1 MSCKFIVNGTE
12 SKLYN
17 DILTAF
23 NGDEELSKALHSSF
37 AKDKEFIKD
46 FGDWDNAYKNSYE
59 NLDNNLSYID
69 RTEDNGEPKL
79 YKNEKTGDWYYLDK
93 DYNKVTII
101 ENKKS
106 LNSLF
111 EYGEIEQITKVLT
124 NDYFK
129 NHLKVDF
136 NNIDLEEKTT
146 SIKMAVIAKLR
157 ERIDFLR
164 KSEVAYFED
173 VADKL
178 ETALNEN
185 LNEIV
190 DNVKT
195 VFEQNKI
202 SYKDQQLDSNE
213 DSELS
218 EMEIIENQKDPSY
231 NIQSNE
237 KNSKDGVTA
246 NIKFRLSLIE
256 DVDKPDYLLND
267 KVYVDFNVIHNDLL
281 NQLKNIVALERD
293 GFQEDRFQ
301 LLLNEISKFNKKKP
315 YFNELHRMLSDPELS
330 EEIKNEFSA
339 AFNLH
344 QGNLNTSKF
353 KKDTNGN
360 VEWSNINAAQS
371 AKKEND
377 VLYVWGNNFK
387 NDFVTFNE
395 NNKLIISAEDKKVLK
410 SYSDKLNEINVS
422 KPTAIDDFIT
432 ILRDLGIES
441 TVEGF
446 NHYLDELKLIGNDP
460 ETANKI
466 FNKTITSLKYFFL
479 DIENNNIK
487 NLEDAFASKPIF
499 KNLARAEVFYMA
511 ENADFSVFTGGKQK
525 WTFSYPSYLSN
536 TIEAWKKDRNVLLNH
551 YQASEFNSG
560 SYKMKWLLAL
570 GDTYDVDQLASEKV
584 QEEAR
589 IETSKKRINAI
600 SLGSFNVFQ
609 EEKEDS
615 TESSNVKEINEN
627 QYILDNV
634 NKTVAF
640 INGGLT
646 YHRGTTPAEKG
657 TQYEI
662 SMGGNISTNA
672 RYGGEFGIDFDEE
685 ALDVVFE
692 YFDSEYRRMRVENAF
707 MSDENNKDKLSVYYH
722 LGAGNA
728 FKSQLFP
735 SLSPNEIEKSA
746 KDFNSNFHLIYEN
759 GNAYLETL
767 KGSDF
772 ENDIKRYIKQALV
785 KDINDTMSKLLD
797 IGLFEQNLDSSY
809 KNLGIDSKVWDKYG
823 QDQELKVASD
833 YYINSLIAQV
843 EYSKMF
849 AGDVAYYKNGVDY
862 KKRIPAT
869 YTDGMYQRLNNK
881 NKNFNIAVIES
892 VNIASPF
899 HSDIEELVG
908 EKIAKY
914 YKNIN
919 SADAQ
924 AWITP
929 ARWKNLVESLG
940 KWNSIYQS
948 AYDKME
954 GINDEPFT
962 EKELKKVAQP
972 LKGVYFQ
979 NIDGRPVFLKY
990 SQAVL
995 TPRLRKGNDLEKLYN
1010 KMVESNVDE
1019 LLTFDAIKV
1028 GSNRPTRT
1036 YDDNGN
1042 LLEDFTLNPM
1052 TLPSNGWKLQ
1062 QDLPTKTMHA
1072 TELGSQ
1078 LQKNIFQ
1085 GLAFNLDNE
1094 FEVNGEEL
1102 FTGNQMIENIA
1113 NVVGDLSDLGY
1124 QGVLEEF
1131 GVDANGKINNLDT
1144 FYNSIISELKSR
1156 NGSRNVIKALESEVS
1171 IYGLPQVQKKLQNIF
1186 GSIMT
1191 KRILKIQTNGG
1202 SFIQMSNYGLNSENA
1217 DKQNVIWSP
1226 NALSTTHEPQF
1237 LKDSEGNFIL
1247 SKNGKKIVR
1256 PGGVLISGSF
1266 IAKYIPDYKKYKPE
1280 ELFGYTNEDGEFVKG
1295 VIDDKILNNIIG
1307 YRIPN
1312 QGLSSNDALQ
1322 IVGILPEENGDTIV
1336 AYTGITTKTGSDF
1349 DIDKMYIM
1357 FPSFNHNKESNNL
1370 EYINYDSENKS
1381 KEGLQNRLIELYK
1394 SVLLNEKV
1402 IPDVMTPIDFD
1413 FMKNDIRSIHK
1424 QPKITNLSLFN
1435 PLKDID
1441 TRYGFLAGQAGVG
1454 QQANALM
1461 AYVLGSMSDL
1471 SLTNFNVPNSNN
1483 KLDSEYSNNLSS
1495 EDIKYY
1501 KNILKLTDE
1510 QVKNIKSI
1518 KIGNSLSAVLNAFVD
1533 IAKDPYITEAGW
1545 TTMTTNTGNLL
1556 LRYGVHP
1563 FYVNALLSQTVIQ
1576 DYVKFSQKYEKSND
1590 QSLSTLDAFIEQ
1602 EFGKDT
1608 YKNYNKSNVLKQS
1621 LESLRN
1627 QIGKTGSIEHRMN
1640 TLYSFLYF
1648 QDGSKSLQKS
1658 VNATKF
1664 MVNGAGKN
1672 ITSLQISKNAV
1683 DSILENEIKPT
1694 DKYKLNGFQSLF
1706 QNPNGSESMFSKYYK
1721 NVVLGVDKIV
1731 KGNPKLFLS
1740 ANSVIQNSFNEI
1752 AYDLSNDKLLDG
1764 ELGDKLEIHAYS
1776 YLMSGFKP
1784 LSTTIAEK
1792 NYLLTDFVKEFEE
1805 FQKDNKELYPIID
1818 TLVVKPGSGKIDYIT
1833 LNNRVKSPEIE
1844 ESLTNS
1850 FSDLLD
1856 KEPEFAEKLIKYSF
1870 LTSAFAMNPNQFF
1883 THIPAQ
1889 WMMRNNINRYI
1900 IDTNDLYNRYNVNDA
1915 IMIDQFYLS
1924 NLEDKK
1930 LVKNI
1935 SQAQIETSVKTAEF
1949 PDGISIK
1956 NNGFIM
1962 KKPGKQGYFKVKSTD
1977 AGKSYYKLL
1986 GYTVDGRG
1994 VYTRFIEN
2002 TEGKYTDIQ
2011 PLNKKD
2017 GKGNRIYGY
2026 SRDGIILKPSS
2037 PAIAALAS
2045 KRGQDILNNLAI
2057 IPRDAEYQNEVI
2069 PNEVVTNKMID
2080 TEVIETKSEVK
2091 SENIIQEFTPEKIDS
2106 LPPNGI
2112 FVFGSNTEGRHGKG
2126 AALTAKTKFGAK
2138 NGQPTGLQ
2146 GQSYAIVTKN
2156 LTKGVKFMQKIYDK
2170 AGEKSVSLDDI
2181 GEQLSNLFDYAID
2194 NPSKKFYV
2202 TKLGSSLAGYTT
2214 EEIRNE
2220 IQQVN
2225 DVNGGNFIP
2234 DNIILPKEYE
2244 VREVKPQQL
2253 SLFEDESWTE
2263 EDNNDT
2269 CVPF

>member
-12 SKLYN
+12 SKLY
-17 DILTAF
+17 DKILTAF
-23 NGDEELSKALHSSF
+23 NGDEELSKTLHSSF
-37 AKDKEFIKD
+37 AKDKDFIKD
-46 FGDWDNAYKNSYE
+46 FGDWDNAYENGYQ
-59 NLDNNLSYID
+59 NLDDNLSYID
-69 RTEDNGEPKL
+69 RTEDNGEPML
-79 YKNEKTGDWYYLDK
+79 YQNNKTGDWYYLDK
-93 DYNKVTII
+93 DYNKVVLI

-106 LNSLF
+106 LKSLF

-136 NNIDLEEKTT
+136 NNIDLEKETT

-164 KSEVAYFED
+164 TSGDIYFED

-178 ETALNEN
+178 EIALNEN

-281 NQLKNIVALERD
+281 NQLKNIVALEKD
-293 GFQEDRFQ
+293 GFQEDRFE
-301 LLLNEISKFNKKKP
+301 LLKAEVLKFKNKKP
-315 YFNELHRMLSDPELS
+315 YFNELYRMLSDPELS

-353 KKDTNGN
+353 KKDENGN

-395 NNKLIISAEDKKVLK
+395 NNKLVISAEDKKVLK
-410 SYSDKLNEINVS
+410 SYSDKLDKINVS
-422 KPTAIDDFIT
+422 KPTAINDFIT

-466 FNKTITSLKYFFL
+466 FNKTITSLKYFFKG
-479 DIENNNIK
+479 IEDNKIS
-487 NLEDAFASKPIF
+487 NLEDVFSNQSIF
-499 KNLARAEVFYMA
+499 KDIARAEVFYMA

-536 TIEAWKKDRNVLLNH
+536 TIESWKKDRNVLLNH

-570 GDTYDVDQLASEKV
+570 GDTYQVDELASEDV
-584 QEEAR
+584 QEKAR
-589 IETSKKRINAI
+589 IEESNKRI
-600 SLGSFNVFQ
+600 SELTLGTFNVFQ

-615 TESSNVKEINEN
+615 TESANVKEINEN

-672 RYGGEFGIDFDEE
+672 RYGGEFGIDFSEE

-722 LGAGNA
+722 LGARNA

-735 SLSPNEIEKSA
+735 SLSPPTKEELEKLA
-746 KDFNSNFHLIYEN
+746 KDPDYKTNLEKESESFGSNFHLIYEN

-929 ARWKNLVESLG
+929 ARWKNLIESLG

-948 AYDKME
+948 AYDKLE
-954 GINDEPFT
+954 GINTEPFT

-995 TPRLRKGNDLEKLYN
+995 TPRLRKGNNLEKLYN
-1010 KMVESNVDE
+1010 KMIDSNVDE

-1102 FTGNQMIENIA
+1102 FTGDQMIENIA

-1131 GVDANGKINNLDT
+1131 GVDSNGKINNLDT

-1280 ELFGYTNEDGEFVKG
+1280 ELFGYTNENGEFVKG
-1295 VIDDKILNNIIG
+1295 IIDDKILNNIIG

-1349 DIDKMYIM
+1349 D
-1357 FPSFNHNKESNNL
+1357 
-1370 EYINYDSENKS
+1370 
-1381 KEGLQNRLIELYK
+1381 
-1394 SVLLNEKV
+1394 
-1402 IPDVMTPIDFD
+1402 
-1413 FMKNDIRSIHK
+1413 
-1424 QPKITNLSLFN
+1424 
-1435 PLKDID
+1435 
-1441 TRYGFLAGQAGVG
+1441 
-1454 QQANALM
+1454 
-1461 AYVLGSMSDL
+1461 
-1471 SLTNFNVPNSNN
+1471 
-1483 KLDSEYSNNLSS
+1483 
-1495 EDIKYY
+1495 
-1501 KNILKLTDE
+1501 
-1510 QVKNIKSI
+1510 
-1518 KIGNSLSAVLNAFVD
+1518 
-1533 IAKDPYITEAGW
+1533 
-1545 TTMTTNTGNLL
+1545 
-1556 LRYGVHP
+1556 
-1563 FYVNALLSQTVIQ
+1563 
-1576 DYVKFSQKYEKSND
+1576 
-1590 QSLSTLDAFIEQ
+1590 
-1602 EFGKDT
+1602 
-1608 YKNYNKSNVLKQS
+1608 
-1621 LESLRN
+1621 
-1627 QIGKTGSIEHRMN
+1627 
-1640 TLYSFLYF
+1640 
-1648 QDGSKSLQKS
+1648 
-1658 VNATKF
+1658 
-1664 MVNGAGKN
+1664 
-1672 ITSLQISKNAV
+1672 
-1683 DSILENEIKPT
+1683 
-1694 DKYKLNGFQSLF
+1694 
-1706 QNPNGSESMFSKYYK
+1706 
-1721 NVVLGVDKIV
+1721 
-1731 KGNPKLFLS
+1731 
-1740 ANSVIQNSFNEI
+1740 
-1752 AYDLSNDKLLDG
+1752 
-1764 ELGDKLEIHAYS
+1764 
-1776 YLMSGFKP
+1776 
-1784 LSTTIAEK
+1784 
-1792 NYLLTDFVKEFEE
+1792 
-1805 FQKDNKELYPIID
+1805 
-1818 TLVVKPGSGKIDYIT
+1818 
-1833 LNNRVKSPEIE
+1833 
-1844 ESLTNS
+1844 
-1850 FSDLLD
+1850 
-1856 KEPEFAEKLIKYSF
+1856 
-1870 LTSAFAMNPNQFF
+1870 
-1883 THIPAQ
+1883 
-1889 WMMRNNINRYI
+1889 
-1900 IDTNDLYNRYNVNDA
+1900 
-1915 IMIDQFYLS
+1915 
-1924 NLEDKK
+1924 
-1930 LVKNI
+1930 
-1935 SQAQIETSVKTAEF
+1935 
-1949 PDGISIK
+1949 
-1956 NNGFIM
+1956 
-1962 KKPGKQGYFKVKSTD
+1962 
-1977 AGKSYYKLL
+1977 
-1986 GYTVDGRG
+1986 
-1994 VYTRFIEN
+1994 
-2002 TEGKYTDIQ
+2002 
-2011 PLNKKD
+2011 
-2017 GKGNRIYGY
+2017 
-2026 SRDGIILKPSS
+2026 
-2037 PAIAALAS
+2037 
-2045 KRGQDILNNLAI
+2045 
-2057 IPRDAEYQNEVI
+2057 
-2069 PNEVVTNKMID
+2069 
-2080 TEVIETKSEVK
+2080 
-2091 SENIIQEFTPEKIDS
+2091 
-2106 LPPNGI
+2106 
-2112 FVFGSNTEGRHGKG
+2112 
-2126 AALTAKTKFGAK
+2126 
-2138 NGQPTGLQ
+2138 
-2146 GQSYAIVTKN
+2146 
-2156 LTKGVKFMQKIYDK
+2156 
-2170 AGEKSVSLDDI
+2170 
-2181 GEQLSNLFDYAID
+2181 
-2194 NPSKKFYV
+2194 
-2202 TKLGSSLAGYTT
+2202 
-2214 EEIRNE
+2214 
-2220 IQQVN
+2220 
-2225 DVNGGNFIP
+2225 
-2234 DNIILPKEYE
+2234 
-2244 VREVKPQQL
+2244 
-2253 SLFEDESWTE
+2253 
-2263 EDNNDT
+2263 
-2269 CVPF
+2269 

>member
-12 SKLYN
+12 SKLY
-17 DILTAF
+17 DKILTAF
-23 NGDEELSKALHSSF
+23 NGDEELSKTLHSSF
-37 AKDKEFIKD
+37 AKDDKFIKE
-46 FGDWDNAYKNSYE
+46 FGDWDDAYKNSYE
-59 NLDNNLSYID
+59 NLETKLSYID
-69 RTEDNGEPKL
+69 RTEDNGEPML
-79 YKNEKTGDWYYLDK
+79 YQNDKTGDWYYLDK
-93 DYNKVTII
+93 DYNKVILV

-111 EYGEIEQITKVLT
+111 EYQEIQQLTKVLT

-136 NNIDLEEKTT
+136 NNIDLEKETV

-157 ERIDFLR
+157 ERIEFL
-164 KSEVAYFED
+164 KTSDDVYFED
-173 VADKL
+173 VADRL
-178 ETALNEN
+178 EIALKDN

-190 DNVKT
+190 ENVKT
-195 VFEQNKI
+195 IFEQNKI
-202 SYKDQQLDSNE
+202 SYKDNLDSDE
-213 DSELS
+213 DSNLS
-218 EMEIIENQKDPSY
+218 EIEIIENQKDPSY
-231 NIQSNE
+231 NTQSNE
-237 KNSKDGVTA
+237 KSSKEGVTA

-256 DVDKPDYLLND
+256 DVENSDYFLND
-267 KVYVDFNVIHNDLL
+267 KVYIDFNVIHNDLL
-281 NQLKNIVALERD
+281 SQLSNIVALEKD
-293 GFQEDRFQ
+293 GVQEDRFE
-301 LLLNEISKFNKKKP
+301 LLKAEVLKFVGKKP
-315 YFNELHRMLSDPELS
+315 YFKELYRMLSDPDLS
-330 EEIKNEFSA
+330 EEIKNEFSS

-353 KKDTNGN
+353 KRDKDGN
-360 VEWSNINAAQS
+360 IEWSNINAAQS

-387 NDFVTFNE
+387 TDFVTIDGDKSFITPE
-395 NNKLIISAEDKKVLK
+395 NKKVLK
-410 SYSDKLNEINVS
+410 SYSDKLNKINVLQE
-422 KPTAIDDFIT
+422 TAVNDFIE
-432 ILRDLGIES
+432 ILRDLGVES
-441 TVEGF
+441 TIQGF
-446 NHYLDELKLIGNDP
+446 NHYLDDLKLIGNDP
-460 ETANKI
+460 EISNKI
-466 FNKTITSLKYFFL
+466 FNKTITGLKYFFKSIEDNKISNL
-479 DIENNNIK
+479 DE
-487 NLEDAFASKPIF
+487 AFNTQTIF

-525 WTFSYPSYLSN
+525 WTFSYPSFLSN
-536 TIEAWKKDRNVLLNH
+536 TIEAWKKDRNILLNH
-551 YQASEFNSG
+551 YQASEYNSG
-560 SYKMKWLLAL
+560 SYKMKYLLAF
-570 GDTYDVDQLASEKV
+570 GDTYEVDELTLPEA
-584 QEEAR
+584 QEAAR
-589 IETSKKRINAI
+589 VEESKKRINDI

-609 EEKEDS
+609 EEKETT
-615 TESSNVKEINEN
+615 TESANVKEINEN
-627 QYILDNV
+627 LYILDNV

-640 INGGLT
+640 INGGLS

-672 RYGGEFGIDFDEE
+672 RYGGEFGIDFNEE
-685 ALDVVFE
+685 ALDIVFE

-707 MSDENNKDKLSVYYH
+707 MADENNSNKLITYYH
-722 LGAGNA
+722 LGAKNV

-735 SLSPNEIEKSA
+735 SLSPNEIANAA
-746 KDFNSNFHLIYEN
+746 KDFGSNFHLIYEN

-772 ENDIKRYIKQALV
+772 EADIKRYIKKALV
-785 KDINDTMSKLLD
+785 EDIIDVDGTLSSLVKA
-797 IGLFEQNLDSSY
+797 GLFEQNADSSY

-823 QDQELKVASD
+823 QDQALKVATD

-869 YTDGMYQRLNNK
+869 YTDGIYQRLNDK
-881 NKNFNIAVIES
+881 NKNFTIAVIES

-899 HSDIEELVG
+899 HPAIEELVG

-914 YKNIN
+914 YTDIN

-929 ARWKNLVESLG
+929 ARWKNLIESLG

-948 AYDKME
+948 AYDKLE
-954 GINDEPFT
+954 GINNEPFT

-979 NIDGRPVFLKY
+979 NINGQPVFLKY

-995 TPRLRKGNDLEKLYN
+995 TPRLRKGNDLEKLYD
-1010 KMVESNVDE
+1010 KMVNSGVDE

-1036 YDDNGN
+1036 YDDNGA
-1042 LLEDFTLNPM
+1042 LLENFVLNPM
-1052 TLPSNGWKLQ
+1052 ILPSNGWKLQ

-1085 GLAFNLDNE
+1085 GLAFNKAEE
-1094 FEVNGEEL
+1094 FEVNDEEL
-1102 FTGNQMIENIA
+1102 FTGDQMIENIA

-1131 GVDANGKINNLDT
+1131 GVDATGKINNLDT

-1156 NGSRNVIKALESEVS
+1156 NGSRNIIKALESEVS

-1186 GSIMT
+1186 GAIMT

-1217 DKQNVIWSP
+1217 ESQNVIWSP
-1226 NALSTTHEPQF
+1226 NALATTHEPQF
-1237 LKDSEGNFIL
+1237 LKDDKGEFIL

-1266 IAKYIPDYKKYKPE
+1266 IAKYIPDYATKSPK
-1280 ELFGYTNEDGEFVKG
+1280 ELFGYTNEEGEFIKG
-1295 VIDDKILNNIIG
+1295 VIDDRILNNIIG

-1357 FPSFNHNKESNNL
+1357 FPSFNHNVESNNL
-1370 EYINYDSENKS
+1370 EYINYNSENKT

-1413 FMKNDIRSIHK
+1413 FMKNDIRSIFK
-1424 QPKITNLSLFN
+1424 QPAITNLSLFN
-1435 PLKDID
+1435 PLKDINI
-1441 TRYGFLAGQAGVG
+1441 RYGFLAGQAGVG

-1461 AYVLGSMSDL
+1461 SYVLGSMSDM
-1471 SLTNFNVPNSNN
+1471 SLTNFSVPNSNN
-1483 KLDSEYSNNLSS
+1483 KLDQEYSNNLSN
-1495 EDIKYY
+1495 EDINYY
-1501 KNILKLTDE
+1501 KKFLKLSDE
-1510 QVKNIKSI
+1510 QVKEIKSI

-1608 YKNYNKSNVLKQS
+1608 YKDYNKKNVLNNS
-1621 LESLRN
+1621 LESLRD
-1627 QIGKTGSIEHRMN
+1627 QIGKQGSDEHRMN

-1648 QDGSKSLQKS
+1648 QDGSKVLQKA
-1658 VNATKF
+1658 VNASKF

-1672 ITSLQISKNAV
+1672 ITSLQISKNSV
-1683 DSILENEIKPT
+1683 DSILENETKHN
-1694 DKYKLNGFQSLF
+1694 DKQIVLNGFQSLF
-1706 QNPNGSESMFSKYYK
+1706 QNPNGSESMFSRYYT

-1731 KGNPKLFLS
+1731 KANPKLFLS

-1752 AYDLSNDKLLDG
+1752 AYDLSNDKLLDN
-1764 ELGDKLEIHAYS
+1764 ELGDELEIHAYS
-1776 YLMSGFKP
+1776 YLMSGFQP
-1784 LSTTIAEK
+1784 LNISIAEK
-1792 NYLLTDFVKEFEE
+1792 TELLTNFVNEFKK
-1805 FQKDNKELYPIID
+1805 FQTDNKELYSIVD
-1818 TLVVKPGSGKIDYIT
+1818 SLVVKPGSGKIDYIT
-1833 LNNRVKSPEIE
+1833 LNNRIKSPEIE

-1856 KEPEFAEKLIKYSF
+1856 KEPEFTEKLIKYSF
-1870 LTSAFAMNPNQFF
+1870 LTSGFSMNPNQFF
-1883 THIPAQ
+1883 THIPSQ

-1900 IDTNDLYNRYNVNDA
+1900 IDTNDNYNNNEVNDFN
-1915 IMIDQFYLS
+1915 MIDQFYLS
-1924 NLEDKK
+1924 NIDNTKYVKNVTEGQIDV
-1930 LVKNI
+1930 LVKVLNDSGELQTFDI
-1935 SQAQIETSVKTAEF
+1935 RK
-1949 PDGISIK
+1949 
-1956 NNGFIM
+1956 NGFVM
-1962 KKPGKQGYFKVKSTD
+1962 KKTGKQGYFKVKSTES
-1977 AGKSYYKLL
+1977 GVIYYKLL
-1986 GYTVDGRG
+1986 GYTFDGKG
-1994 VYTRFIEN
+1994 VYTRFITN
-2002 TEGKYTDIQ
+2002 TQGKFVDIQ

-2017 GKGNRIYGY
+2017 KKGNRIYGY
-2026 SRDGIILKPSS
+2026 SREGIILKSS
-2037 PAIAALAS
+2037 SETIGNLATV
-2045 KRGQDILNNLAI
+2045 RGQKILNDLAV
-2057 IPRDAEYQNEVI
+2057 IPRDAEYHNEVI
-2069 PNEVVTNKMID
+2069 PNEVKV
-2080 TEVIETKSEVK
+2080 
-2091 SENIIQEFTPEKIDS
+2091 
-2106 LPPNGI
+2106 
-2112 FVFGSNTEGRHGKG
+2112 
-2126 AALTAKTKFGAK
+2126 
-2138 NGQPTGLQ
+2138 
-2146 GQSYAIVTKN
+2146 
-2156 LTKGVKFMQKIYDK
+2156 
-2170 AGEKSVSLDDI
+2170 
-2181 GEQLSNLFDYAID
+2181 
-2194 NPSKKFYV
+2194 
-2202 TKLGSSLAGYTT
+2202 
-2214 EEIRNE
+2214 
-2220 IQQVN
+2220 
-2225 DVNGGNFIP
+2225 
-2234 DNIILPKEYE
+2234 DNIIIEPKLEIKSEIDITNQTEIKVDNIMENNNLIEKE
-2244 VREVKPQQL
+2244 VI
-2253 SLFEDESWTE
+2253 FEPLNFNFKFV
-2263 EDNNDT
+2263 DNKTLVDSDSPIDNKTLQDKLKKT
-2269 CVPF
+2269 YKELDLLIKCIGL

>member
-1 MSCKFIVNGTE
+1 MSCKFIVNGAE
-12 SKLYN
+12 SKLY
-17 DILTAF
+17 DKILIAN
-23 NGDEELSKALHSSF
+23 NGNEELSKTLHSTF
-37 AKDKEFIKD
+37 AKDEKFIKE

-59 NLDNNLSYID
+59 GLEDNLNYTD
-69 RTEDNGEPKL
+69 RTEDNGEPML
-79 YKNEKTGDWYYLDK
+79 YQNNKTGDWYYLDK
-93 DYNKVTII
+93 DYNKVVLI

-111 EYGEIEQITKVLT
+111 EYNEIQHLTKVLT
-124 NDYFK
+124 TDYFQ

-136 NNIDLEEKTT
+136 NNIELEKETT

-164 KSEVAYFED
+164 TSDDIYFED
-173 VADKL
+173 VADRL
-178 ETALNEN
+178 EIALKEN

-202 SYKDQQLDSNE
+202 SYKEQQLDSDE
-213 DSELS
+213 DLGLS
-218 EMEIIENQKDPSY
+218 EIEIQENQKDPSY
-231 NIQSNE
+231 NTQSNE
-237 KNSKDGVTA
+237 KSSKEGVTA

-256 DVDKPDYLLND
+256 DIEAKDYFLND
-267 KVYVDFNVIHNDLL
+267 KVYIDFNVIHNDLL
-281 NQLKNIVALERD
+281 GQLSNIVAIEKD
-293 GFQEDRFQ
+293 GVQEDRFE
-301 LLLNEISKFNKKKP
+301 LLKSEVLKFIHKKP
-315 YFNELHRMLSDPELS
+315 YFKELYRILNDPELS
-330 EEIKNEFSA
+330 EEIKNEFSS

-344 QGNLNTSKF
+344 QGNLNTSKYT
-353 KKDTNGN
+353 KTVEGDNIN
-360 VEWSNINAAQS
+360 IEWSNINAAQS
-371 AKKEND
+371 AKKEGD

-387 NDFVTFNE
+387 TDFVTVSG
-395 NNKLIISAEDKKVLK
+395 NKLTISPEDKKVLK
-410 SYSDKLNEINVS
+410 SYSDKLNKINVS
-422 KPTAIDDFIT
+422 NENAINDFIT
-432 ILRDLGIES
+432 ILRDIGVES
-441 TVEGF
+441 TIEGF
-446 NHYLDELKLIGNDP
+446 NHYLDDLKLIGNDP
-460 ETANKI
+460 EIANKI
-466 FNKTITSLKYFFL
+466 FNKTITGLKYFFKS
-479 DIENNNIK
+479 IEDNK
-487 NLEDAFASKPIF
+487 VSNLEEVFNSQTIF
-499 KNLARAEVFYMA
+499 KNLAKAEVFYMA

-525 WTFSYPSYLSN
+525 WTFSYPSFLSN
-536 TIEAWKKDRNVLLNH
+536 TIEAWKKDRNILLNH

-560 SYKMKWLLAL
+560 SYKMKYLLAL
-570 GDTYDVDQLASEKV
+570 GDTYEVDELSSEES
-584 QEEAR
+584 QENAR
-589 IETSKKRINAI
+589 IEESKKRIDSL

-609 EEKEDS
+609 EEKENS
-615 TESSNVKEINEN
+615 TESANVKEINES

-646 YHRGTTPAEKG
+646 YNRTTTPADKG

-672 RYGGEFGIDFDEE
+672 RYGGEFGIDFNDE
-685 ALDVVFE
+685 ALDIIFE

-707 MSDENNKDKLSVYYH
+707 MSDENNANKLITYYH

-735 SLSPNEIEKSA
+735 SLSPKSIIKEAEK
-746 KDFNSNFHLIYEN
+746 FGSNFHLIYEN
-759 GNAYLETL
+759 DKAYLETL

-772 ENDIKRYIKQALV
+772 EADIKRYIKQYLV
-785 KDINDTMSKLLD
+785 KDINDTLSSLVNN
-797 IGLFEQNLDSSY
+797 GLFEQNPDSSY
-809 KNLGIDSKVWDKYG
+809 KNLGIDSKVWEKYG

-869 YTDGMYQRLNNK
+869 YTDGIYQRLDNK
-881 NKNFNIAVIES
+881 NKNFTIAVIKS

-899 HSDIEELVG
+899 HSNIEELVG

-914 YKNIN
+914 YTDIN

-929 ARWKNLVESLG
+929 KRWKNLVQSLG

-948 AYDKME
+948 AFDKLE
-954 GINDEPFT
+954 GINNEPFT

-979 NIDGRPVFLKY
+979 NINGQPVFLKY

-1010 KMVESNVDE
+1010 KMIESNVDE

-1036 YDDNGN
+1036 YDDNGD
-1042 LLEDFTLNPM
+1042 LLEDFVLNPM
-1052 TLPSNGWKLQ
+1052 ILPSNGWKLQ

-1085 GLAFNLDNE
+1085 GLAFNRSDE
-1094 FEVNGEEL
+1094 FEVNNEEL
-1102 FTGNQMIENIA
+1102 FTGDQMIENIA

-1124 QGVLEEF
+1124 EGVLKEF
-1131 GVDANGKINNLDT
+1131 GIDTTGKINNLES

-1156 NGSRNVIKALESEVS
+1156 NGSKNIIKALESEVS

-1202 SFIQMSNYGLNSENA
+1202 SFIQMSNYGLNNENA
-1217 DKQNVIWSP
+1217 ETQGVIWSP

-1237 LKDSEGNFIL
+1237 LKDDKGEFIL

-1266 IAKYIPDYKKYKPE
+1266 IAKYIPDYATKDPK
-1280 ELFGYTNEDGEFVKG
+1280 ELFGYTNETGEFIKG
-1295 VIDDKILNNIIG
+1295 IIDDKILNNIIG

-1349 DIDKMYIM
+1349 DIDKMYVM
-1357 FPSFNHNKESNNL
+1357 FPSFNYNKESNNL
-1370 EYINYDSENKS
+1370 EYINYNSENKT
-1381 KEGLQNRLIELYK
+1381 KKGLQNRLIELYK

-1402 IPDVMTPIDFD
+1402 IPEVMTPIDFD
-1413 FMKNDIRSIHK
+1413 FMKNDIRNIHR
-1424 QPKITNLSLFN
+1424 QPIITNLSLFN
-1435 PLKDID
+1435 PLKDIN

-1461 AYVLGSMSDL
+1461 AHVLGSMSEL

-1483 KLDSEYSNNLSS
+1483 KLDLQYSNKLSA

-1501 KNILKLTDE
+1501 KKALSFTNE
-1510 QVKNIKSI
+1510 QIKDLESI

-1576 DYVKFSQKYEKSND
+1576 DYVTFSQKYEKSNE

-1608 YKNYNKSNVLKQS
+1608 WKDFNKKNVLNNS

-1627 QIGKTGSIEHRMN
+1627 EIGKKGSDEHRMN

-1648 QDGSKSLQKS
+1648 QDGSKTLQKS
-1658 VNATKF
+1658 VNASKF
-1664 MVNGAGKN
+1664 MVNGSGKN
-1672 ITSLQISKNAV
+1672 ITALQISKNSV
-1683 DSILENEIKPT
+1683 DSILENE
-1694 DKYKLNGFQSLF
+1694 DKFNEEDRKTILKGFGTLF
-1706 QNPNGSESMFSKYYK
+1706 KNPNGSESMFSRYYK

-1752 AYDLSNDKLLDG
+1752 AYDLSGDKLLDE
-1764 ELGDKLEIHAYS
+1764 ELGDNLELHAYG

-1784 LSTTIAEK
+1784 LNISI
-1792 NYLLTDFVKEFEE
+1792 TDKEDLIDNFPKEFKE
-1805 FQKDNKELYPIID
+1805 FQNKNEELYSIID
-1818 TLVVKPGSGKIDYIT
+1818 SLVVKSGSGKIDYIT

-1844 ESLTNS
+1844 ETLTNS

-1856 KEPEFAEKLIKYSF
+1856 KESEFAEKLIKYSF
-1870 LTSAFAMNPNQFF
+1870 LTSGFSMNPNQFF
-1883 THIPAQ
+1883 THIPSQ

-1900 IDTNDLYNRYNVNDA
+1900 IDTNDEYNTNEINDSN
-1915 IMIDQFYLS
+1915 MIDQFYLS
-1924 NLEDKK
+1924 NLENTKY
-1930 LVKNI
+1930 VKNVTDG
-1935 SQAQIETSVKTAEF
+1935 QIETIVKTIEF
-1949 PDGISIK
+1949 PNGISIK

-1962 KKPGKQGYFKVKSTD
+1962 KKPGKQSYFKVKSTES
-1977 AGKSYYKLL
+1977 GVSYYKLL
-1986 GYTVDGRG
+1986 GYTSEGKG
-1994 VYTRFIEN
+1994 VYTRFIIN

-2017 GKGNRIYGY
+2017 KKGNRIYGY
-2026 SRDGIILKPSS
+2026 SREGVILKPSS
-2037 PAIAALAS
+2037 EAIGKLATE
-2045 KRGQDILNNLAI
+2045 RGQKILNDLVVI
-2057 IPRDAEYQNEVI
+2057 SRDAEYNNEVI
-2069 PNEVVTNKMID
+2069 PNEVKN
-2080 TEVIETKSEVK
+2080 IEQVVKDIYNENTSLTQSLNENVDIKKSNELWDK
-2091 SENIIQEFTPEKIDS
+2091 HGEDIIKKDPSFTFEDFS
-2106 LPPNGI
+2106 
-2112 FVFGSNTEGRHGKG
+2112 
-2126 AALTAKTKFGAK
+2126 
-2138 NGQPTGLQ
+2138 
-2146 GQSYAIVTKN
+2146 N
-2156 LTKGVKFMQKIYDK
+2156 LTKEEQDKII
-2170 AGEKSVSLDDI
+2170 ECL
-2181 GEQLSNLFDYAID
+2181 
-2194 NPSKKFYV
+2194 
-2202 TKLGSSLAGYTT
+2202 
-2214 EEIRNE
+2214 
-2220 IQQVN
+2220 
-2225 DVNGGNFIP
+2225 
-2234 DNIILPKEYE
+2234 
-2244 VREVKPQQL
+2244 
-2253 SLFEDESWTE
+2253 
-2263 EDNNDT
+2263 
-2269 CVPF
+2269 